1 MCVIR
6 MRSMLVR
13 YAELPASR
21 RGCAMLISNRS
32 IVAVLAALATSGLF
46 VLVDFLLSYVVH

>member
-1 MCVIR
+1 
-6 MRSMLVR
+6 MLN
-13 YAELPASR
+13 
-21 RGCAMLISNRS
+21 SNRS

>member
-1 MCVIR
+1 MCVIS

-13 YAELPASR
+13 YAEHPASR
-21 RGCAMLISNRS
+21 RGRAMLISNRS

-46 VLVDFLLSYVVH
+46 VLVDFLLSHVVH